1 MCIRD
6 RPEAGRW
13 LVRVMVPPSRLH
25 DLLKSRECSGLA
37 QWSWNLAAGAG
48 CGDGWAPLDDATP
61 VNAVE
66 SLRNRVEQLGGQLMV
81 LVQPDAAGQRLP
93 AWGDAPAKALIEAV
107 KRQFD
112 PKQQLNRGRLPGVR
126 GGVQTTA

>member
-1 MCIRD
+1 M
-6 RPEAGRW
+6 
-13 LVRVMVPPSRLH
+13 
-25 DLLKSRECSGLA
+25 
-37 QWSWNLAAGAG
+37 
-48 CGDGWAPLDDATP
+48 
-61 VNAVE
+61 NAVE

-112 PKQQLNRGRLPGVR
+112 PKQQLNRGRLPGVQ